1 LSLVYEARAAC
12 LYGFAG
18 LGGSRMEKFIVKA
31 RRIAWHEDEV
41 WAADADAA
49 KTLFLKQWTQF
60 PDYCPSTEVDDE
72 LDRIDIEGVE

>member
-1 LSLVYEARAAC
+1 
-12 LYGFAG
+12 
-18 LGGSRMEKFIVKA
+18 MKKFLVKA

-49 KTLFLKQWTQF
+49 KTLFFKQWTEN

-72 LDRIDIEGVE
+72 LDRLDIEEMDDD